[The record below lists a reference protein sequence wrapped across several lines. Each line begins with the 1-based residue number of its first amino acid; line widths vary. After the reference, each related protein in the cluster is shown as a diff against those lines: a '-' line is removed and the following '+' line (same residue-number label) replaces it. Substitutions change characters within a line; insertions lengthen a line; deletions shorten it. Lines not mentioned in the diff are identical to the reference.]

1 MACTRPVRGTA
12 YGVWQIRFDTWQ
24 YHRVVSLIYDDEVEA
39 LNALHGTVEGQSFD
53 SGRTTIKIR
62 LGLPE
67 GAQPCSTGHLDASG
81 NPERDTNCEAAHPQN
96 SPQKFLCQI
105 MPPPEGTPQII
116 CHPPLP
122 PHPAQPPTRAPRVSA
137 YTPPSPRQ
145 RQLPPPRPH
154 SPPLI
159 SRRQPPLTPQPPF
172 VVWLAL
178 WWDPIHD
185 RVLHHYRIPLHHR
198 ILHWLAL

>member
-1 MACTRPVRGTA
+1 MRCMGLSRDKVSTLAAPPSRSGLVCLKGRNLAVQVIWTQVETQNETQTARP
-12 YGVWQIRFDTWQ
+12 Q
-24 YHRVVSLIYDDEVEA
+24 
-39 LNALHGTVEGQSFD
+39 
-53 SGRTTIKIR
+53 
-62 LGLPE
+62 
-67 GAQPCSTGHLDASG
+67 
-81 NPERDTNCEAAHPQN
+81 HPQN

-159 SRRQPPLTPQPPF
+159 SRRQPPLTPPPAPRPSTIADSACPLGGDATILYELQDANDHKTLRVVVQSTEMRDDYQF
-172 VVWLAL
+172 VVGFVGLYL
-178 WWDPIHD
+178 KID
-185 RVLHHYRIPLHHR
+185 RVVCC
-198 ILHWLAL
+198 